1 MDRIYRID
9 RIGKHPIVILSILL
23 ILSIVK
29 RSETWF
35 SHNTLIV
42 VHANTIVGRDDAFV
56 GRDDAFVGRDESIC
70 TSVESICLQP
80 SGKAV
85 AHQRNQR
92 LSEVGHDISCPYAPA
107 YVQRAQRFRLLSA
120 LILLS
125 EISGSTSSVLR
136 TADFAEGVITLS
148 RLSRLSAL
156 SVSAR

>member
-42 VHANTIVGRDDAFV
+42 VHANTIV